1 MYNKVAAFS
10 DIDSLT
16 FEQMNVSWMK
26 DFDAFLSG
34 KIKIFLRIPGGYIF
48 VISEQFLMT
57 LSIEI

>member
-34 KIKIFLRIPGGYIF
+34 KIFLRIPGGYIF